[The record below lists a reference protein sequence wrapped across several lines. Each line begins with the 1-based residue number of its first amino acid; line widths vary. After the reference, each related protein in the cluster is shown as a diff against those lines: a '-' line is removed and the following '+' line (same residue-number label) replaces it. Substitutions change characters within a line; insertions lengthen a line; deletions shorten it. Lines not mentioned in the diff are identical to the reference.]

1 MEKVTAKKEKT
12 RQLWLTLNRN
22 YLKTR
27 KLQKTKMGLGT
38 QEIICLRYGYP
49 SHG

>member
-1 MEKVTAKKEKT
+1 MEKVTEKKGKT

-22 YLKTR
+22 FIKTR
-27 KLQKTKMGLGT
+27 KSSKIRMGIGT